1 MATNLLNLKLTPP
14 TLALFGRAWRQVA
27 DPMGVD
33 MEKRPRPG
41 LAQEY
46 GGLKLV
52 ILLLPVSLLLFY
64 WHQHRSLALALG
76 LSFGIGLSQV
86 VPPRKPVRQVLLW
99 MLGAVILGLAT
110 AVFPHWSW

>member
-1 MATNLLNLKLTPP
+1 
-14 TLALFGRAWRQVA
+14 
-27 DPMGVD
+27 
-33 MEKRPRPG
+33 MEKSPRLR
-41 LAQEY
+41 LAHQY

-52 ILLLPVSLLLFY
+52 ILLLPVSFLLFY
-64 WHQHRSLALALG
+64 WHQHRTLALALG

-99 MLGAVILGLAT
+99 MVGAVILGLAA